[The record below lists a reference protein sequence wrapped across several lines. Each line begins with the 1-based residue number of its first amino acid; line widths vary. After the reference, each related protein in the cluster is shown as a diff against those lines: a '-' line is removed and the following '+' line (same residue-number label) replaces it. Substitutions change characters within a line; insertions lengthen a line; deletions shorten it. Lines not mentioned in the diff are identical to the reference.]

1 MTTWILI
8 FYMSAGIGSSSTGG
22 PATIDGFSKPEYCA
36 AAHEE
41 VKRLPKYDWGYCISV
56 KK

>member
-1 MTTWILI
+1 
-8 FYMSAGIGSSSTGG
+8 MSAGIGSSSTGG